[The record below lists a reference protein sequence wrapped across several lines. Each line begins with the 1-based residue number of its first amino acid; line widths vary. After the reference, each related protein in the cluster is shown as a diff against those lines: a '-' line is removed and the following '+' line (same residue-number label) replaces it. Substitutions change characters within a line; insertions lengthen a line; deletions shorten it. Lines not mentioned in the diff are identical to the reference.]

1 MRIEWSVS
9 MVFVAIKINKIE
21 LYQEKT
27 HYVVKTIVLVL
38 DDFTHKDI
46 RTQQN
51 DFCEINL

>member
-9 MVFVAIKINKIE
+9 MVFVVIKINKIE
-21 LYQEKT
+21 LHRRKT